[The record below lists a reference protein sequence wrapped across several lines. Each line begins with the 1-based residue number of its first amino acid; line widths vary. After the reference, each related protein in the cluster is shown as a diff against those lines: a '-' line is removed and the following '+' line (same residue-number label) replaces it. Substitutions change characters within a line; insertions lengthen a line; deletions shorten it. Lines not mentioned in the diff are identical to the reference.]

1 MKKIFWTASALL
13 FLISCDSKSTNQVT
27 MNEDGDIV
35 ISEQSYQALKEI
47 QEEYKTCRENEES
60 KSDCKNFT
68 TKAIATFYQLNDEEL
83 KKDGEFINY
92 TNLPEL
98 VEESENWELIGSA
111 EDQGTLNKA
120 QTAAD
125 KGIAV
130 IAFEEGK
137 KGGHVSM
144 IIPGK
149 MRKSG
154 KWDLLCP
161 NSTGFFRH
169 KVESYIDKQ
178 LSYSFR
184 SPDDVVVY
192 KHK

>member
-1 MKKIFWTASALL
+1 MKKIFYGIAAIA
-13 FLISCDSKSTNQVT
+13 FLVSCDSKSTNQVT

-35 ISEQSYQALKEI
+35 ISEQSYKALREI

-68 TKAIATFYQLNDEEL
+68 TKAVATFYELKDEEL
-83 KKDGEFINY
+83 MKDGEYINY
-92 TNLPEL
+92 TALPEL
-98 VEESENWELIGSA
+98 VASSDNWELIGNA
-111 EDQGTLNKA
+111 EDQSTLNKA

-125 KGIAV
+125 KGTAV
-130 IAFEEGK
+130 IAFVEGK

-144 IIPGK
+144 IIPGE